1 MVTDMRSETKCKH
14 CGSYINI
21 REVVARCTECGKN
34 LFNSNKENM
43 KNVFKEKDRVFHIN
57 YQWGEVESVESI
69 KSARVMFNDTLRLI
83 DINLLS
89 FTEYA
94 LQGFTQERPF
104 EPIIGKYY
112 YYWTKESLEVDC
124 VGYGKYLGI
133 SRDELAPYKFGDKK
147 FPFCSEN
154 NPLE

>member
-1 MVTDMRSETKCKH
+1 MVTTMRSETKCPH

-21 REVVARCTECGKN
+21 REAGTRCTECGKE
-34 LFNSNKENM
+34 LFNSKKENM
-43 KNVFKEKDRVFHIN
+43 KSVFKKGDKVFHIN

-69 KSARVMFNDTLRLI
+69 KSARVMFNGILRLV

-89 FTEYA
+89 FTEYT
-94 LQGFTQERPF
+94 LQGLTQEKPF
-104 EPIIGKYY
+104 EPEIGKF
-112 YYWTKESLEVDC
+112 YWFWNEGAIENNC
-124 VGYGKYLGI
+124 VGRGKYLGK
-133 SRDELAPYKFGDKK
+133 SNDELAPYKFGDNK